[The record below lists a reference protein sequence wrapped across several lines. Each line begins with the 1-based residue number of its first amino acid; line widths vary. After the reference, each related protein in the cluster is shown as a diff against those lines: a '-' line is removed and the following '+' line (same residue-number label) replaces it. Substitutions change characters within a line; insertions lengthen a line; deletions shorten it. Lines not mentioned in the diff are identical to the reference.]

1 MASIPV
7 FSIRPKAQ
15 LGQSMQPFEN
25 IIQQEKPIRFLLSS
39 LQVSWHK
46 TKQCSVFLIAVCTPK
61 SFVSVCGDGMP
72 RTVYLTECNRL
83 LLVLLTLCVCLSV
96 CVCAEEM
103 VVWWDNTRRC
113 KRSWKSLLPSG
124 SLAMTVELR
133 STTPL
138 AFSSPLAT
146 SYPNISDMADK
157 INEREKESERKSSLA
172 SRQIIWI

>member
-83 LLVLLTLCVCLSV
+83 LLVLLTLCVCL
-96 CVCAEEM
+96 CVYAQKR
-103 VVWWDNTRRC
+103 WSFDGITREDANVLERVYYLRALWLW
-113 KRSWKSLLPSG
+113 RSNCGPPLLWPSLH
-124 SLAMTVELR
+124 R
-133 STTPL
+133 WQHR
-138 AFSSPLAT
+138 
-146 SYPNISDMADK
+146 IR
-157 INEREKESERKSSLA
+157 I
-172 SRQIIWI
+172 